1 MKAAPHVVRT
11 ALALE
16 APLRPQR
23 SVARLAT
30 MLPTNPP
37 TVKTEVT
44 TEKVKSDMG
53 MHVGTINLVVNSEW
67 ANSLHVRTALI

>member
-1 MKAAPHVVRT
+1 
-11 ALALE
+11 
-16 APLRPQR
+16 
-23 SVARLAT
+23 